1 MRPSLVA
8 ALAALT
14 VITSGC
20 TRVAPTARP
29 AHPPEPPLQES
40 PPSQVVFGGSV
51 TFGRQRMPLVLE
63 LRSRRPPKHDATLRI
78 PAVAMEATGEGTWSG
93 DRLRLTLSYGDGCP
107 GTVEVDAR
115 VTDRGGEGTLSAHDC
130 TGGESGPLV
139 LVRRVAD
146 DGTGAAVR

>member
-14 VITSGC
+14 ALASGC
-20 TRVAPTARP
+20 ARVTPTASPAPRP
-29 AHPPEPPLQES
+29 ERPPAES
-40 PPSQVVFGGSV
+40 LTAPVAFGGTV
-51 TFGRQRMPLVLE
+51 TLGKQRLPLVLE
-63 LRSRRPPKHDATLRI
+63 LRSRKPPNYDATLRI
-78 PAVAMEATGEGTWSG
+78 PAVSMEADGKGTWSG
-93 DRLRLTLSYGDGCP
+93 DRLRLTLRYGDGCP

-130 TGGESGPLV
+130 TGGESGALV

-146 DGTGAAVR
+146 DGTGASVR

>member
-1 MRPSLVA
+1 
-8 ALAALT
+8 
-14 VITSGC
+14 
-20 TRVAPTARP
+20 
-29 AHPPEPPLQES
+29 
-40 PPSQVVFGGSV
+40 
-51 TFGRQRMPLVLE
+51 MPLVLE

-130 TGGESGPLV
+130 TEASRVRWCWCAAWPTTEPAQRFVES
-139 LVRRVAD
+139 RAS
-146 DGTGAAVR
+146 AA